1 MAFNFLDFAV
11 FTSIALL
18 WARWARLDLGFR
30 RPDYRAAEPWVLL
43 FILLLTAEW
52 ALALVLPVY
61 ADPAWQAEF
70 EELPLAQ
77 ELFAVVLI
85 GPVWEELFFRGA
97 MFAAFLRRWGIM
109 TAAIVPSLIWA
120 LIHVQYE
127 WWYVASIAGSG
138 VLLAMV
144 RWKGGSIY
152 LPIALHA
159 AFNLLVTLYSRGLL
173 GNDI

>member
-1 MAFNFLDFAV
+1 M
-11 FTSIALL
+11 
-18 WARWARLDLGFR
+18 
-30 RPDYRAAEPWVLL
+30 
-43 FILLLTAEW
+43 FILWLTAEW

-61 ADPAWQAEF
+61 ADPSWQAEF
-70 EELPLAQ
+70 EELPLAE
-77 ELFAVVLI
+77 ELFVFVVI

-152 LPIALHA
+152 LPIALHG
-159 AFNLLVTLYSRGLL
+159 AFNLLVTFYNRELL
-173 GNDI
+173 GNAA